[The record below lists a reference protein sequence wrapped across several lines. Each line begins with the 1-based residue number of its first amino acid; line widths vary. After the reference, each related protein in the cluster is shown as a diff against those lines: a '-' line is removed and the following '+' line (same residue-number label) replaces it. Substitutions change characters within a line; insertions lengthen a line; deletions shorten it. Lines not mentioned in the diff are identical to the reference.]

1 MSLDI
6 NTLFASFPSGLA
18 QGLLWGIMALGLYIT
33 FRMLNFADMTVDGTF
48 TTGGAVAVML
58 IIGGWN
64 PWLAVIV
71 SFLVGLL
78 AGLVTGFLHTKL
90 GIPAILSG
98 ILTQFALW
106 SINLAIM
113 GFAANKAI
121 SVNSYA
127 LAISS
132 RFVPNAIVT
141 GLVCAVI
148 VVAIMYWY
156 FGTEHGSA
164 MRATG
169 NSTYKS
175 CNNCIWYKSR
185 RDCQCI

>member
-71 SFLVGLL
+71 SFLAGLL

-98 ILTQFALW
+98 ILTQF
-106 SINLAIM
+106 
-113 GFAANKAI
+113 G
-121 SVNSYA
+121 
-127 LAISS
+127 
-132 RFVPNAIVT
+132 
-141 GLVCAVI
+141 VC
-148 VVAIMYWY
+148 
-156 FGTEHGSA
+156 S
-164 MRATG
+164 
-169 NSTYKS
+169 
-175 CNNCIWYKSR
+175 
-185 RDCQCI
+185 

>member
-71 SFLVGLL
+71 SFLAGLL

-113 GFAANKAI
+113 GFA
-121 SVNSYA
+121 
-127 LAISS
+127 
-132 RFVPNAIVT
+132 
-141 GLVCAVI
+141 
-148 VVAIMYWY
+148 
-156 FGTEHGSA
+156 E
-164 MRATG
+164 
-169 NSTYKS
+169 
-175 CNNCIWYKSR
+175 
-185 RDCQCI
+185 Q

>member
-71 SFLVGLL
+71 SFLAGLL

-98 ILTQFALW
+98 QLILQSWVLQLTKQSL
-106 SINLAIM
+106 SIHMHWQSLLDLYQM
-113 GFAANKAI
+113 QLLQDLYVLL
-121 SVNSYA
+121 S
-127 LAISS
+127 L
-132 RFVPNAIVT
+132 
-141 GLVCAVI
+141 
-148 VVAIMYWY
+148 
-156 FGTEHGSA
+156 
-164 MRATG
+164 
-169 NSTYKS
+169 
-175 CNNCIWYKSR
+175 
-185 RDCQCI
+185 